1 MSSTEIRSDLK
12 EILLANNSSKQFRYL
27 APTDLTYIRSQ
38 LAELLGI
45 LGIKTMLTDLDV
57 ETLKIF
63 ISTQFK
69 SNTFDDL
76 KLAISL
82 NSARKLETYHQHY
95 QLLNTD
101 FVGAILTDYNELL
114 RKASIE
120 LVKARENVAEAIVK
134 LPEAKD
140 SAYLMIKN
148 YYEENKSFP
157 MAANWSSAFD
167 WMWSNGLT
175 EDKEMMAKWFE
186 VESEKVKKEIIDSMF
201 YAKNVAEKRLIEMK
215 LEGNFVRLECRKR
228 YVQKM
233 IAI

>member
-1 MSSTEIRSDLK
+1 M
-12 EILLANNSSKQFRYL
+12 
-27 APTDLTYIRSQ
+27 PYIRSQ

-57 ETLKIF
+57 QTLKIF
-63 ISTQFK
+63 IMTQFK

-76 KLAISL
+76 KLAISF
-82 NSARKLETYHQHY
+82 NSARKLENYHQHY

-120 LVKARENVAEAIVK
+120 LVKARENAAEAIVK

-148 YYEENKSFP
+148 YYEENKAFP

-167 WMWSNGLT
+167 WMWSNELT
-175 EDKEMMAKWFE
+175 EDKETMTKWFE
-186 VESEKVKKEIIDSMF
+186 IEREKVKKEIIDEMF
-201 YAKNVAEKRLIEMK
+201 YAKNVVEKRLIEMK

>member
-1 MSSTEIRSDLK
+1 
-12 EILLANNSSKQFRYL
+12 
-27 APTDLTYIRSQ
+27 
-38 LAELLGI
+38 
-45 LGIKTMLTDLDV
+45 MLTDLDV
-57 ETLKIF
+57 QTLKIF
-63 ISTQFK
+63 LMTQFK

-76 KLAISL
+76 KLATSL

-114 RKASIE
+114 RKANVE
-120 LVKARENVAEAIVK
+120 LAKARENATESSVK
-134 LPEAKD
+134 LPEAAN
-140 SAYLMIKN
+140 SSYLMIKN
-148 YYEENKSFP
+148 YFQENKEFP
-157 MAANWSSAFD
+157 KAANWSNAFD

-175 EDKEMMAKWFE
+175 EDKETMTKWFE
-186 VESEKVKKEIIDSMF
+186 SESEKVKKEIINEMF
-201 YAKNVAEKRLIEMK
+201 YAKNVAEKRVIEMK